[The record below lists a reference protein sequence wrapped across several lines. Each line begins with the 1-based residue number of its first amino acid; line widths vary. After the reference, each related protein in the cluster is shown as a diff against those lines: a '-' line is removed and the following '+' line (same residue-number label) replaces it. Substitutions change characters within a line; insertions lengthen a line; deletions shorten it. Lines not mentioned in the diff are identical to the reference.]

1 MLRQVDD
8 VGRQCVVGHHGYAH
22 AAAVLHGFGGCAVGE
37 AERGQSIGVDAG
49 GGHLG
54 VRGLL
59 QGFGAAHD
67 GIGMIDAHA
76 AGTDQ
81 ACGGGRGF
89 ALPTAAVV
97 QFFR

>member
-8 VGRQCVVGHHGYAH
+8 VGRQCVVGHHGDAH
-22 AAAVLHGFGGCAVGE
+22 TAAVLHGFGGCAVGK
-37 AERGQSIGVDAG
+37 AERGQRIGMDAG
-49 GGHLG
+49 RRHLG

-67 GIGMIDAHA
+67 GVGVVDAHA
-76 AGTDQ
+76 AGADQ
-81 ACGGGRGF
+81 AFGGGHGF

>member
-8 VGRQCVVGHHGYAH
+8 IKRQCAVGRYGYAH
-22 AAAVLHGFGGCAVGE
+22 AAAVLHGFGSCAVGE
-37 AERGQSIGVDAG
+37 SERGQRIGVDAG

-54 VRGLL
+54 VRSLL

-67 GIGMIDAHA
+67 GIGVVDAHA
-76 AGTDQ
+76 AGADQ

-89 ALPTAAVV
+89 ALPAAAVV